1 MMKCFKPALCLILV
15 SALTLHAESRL
26 SVVKTAGKTSITVN
40 SFTGGNPQIA
50 KILTDTLIN
59 DLNIN
64 GKFDVKTLGNSEAIF
79 TGSFTTSGNSVTAQG
94 QVSVRGQNALNE
106 TAIGDA
112 DPGKARRIA
121 HKLADAIVQKL
132 KNEPGIASTRIAFVS
147 KKSGS
152 KEIYVMDYDGY
163 NAVRLTNDR
172 VICGS
177 PSISK
182 DGTKVAYTSYKSG
195 YPDVYV
201 QNIKGGTR
209 TRVAAFGGLNSGAAF
224 SPDGGELALTL
235 SKDGNPELYT
245 CSAGGGGFSRLT
257 ETRGAE
263 ACPTWSP
270 EGSKIAYA
278 FDGPGLPQIYTIGS
292 GGGTGRALTSSGY
305 NTEPSWAQV
314 TGFIAFTRRAGDG
327 FNIMAMNSDGSE
339 VTTYTSGERPSW
351 APDGRHLVF
360 FKGGGLYVLDVSS
373 GRSIQLRQDLGSCSE
388 PSWSGAIQ

>member
-1 MMKCFKPALCLILV
+1 MKNILKISICLLLI
-15 SALTLHAESRL
+15 SALTVRAESRL
-26 SVVKTAGKTSITVN
+26 SVVKIADRTSITVN
-40 SFTGGNPQIA
+40 SFTGGSPQIA

-79 TGSFTTSGNSVTAQG
+79 TGSFTASGKSVTAQG
-94 QVSVRGQNALNE
+94 QVSVRGQNVLTE
-106 TAIGDA
+106 TASGEA
-112 DPGKARRIA
+112 DPGKVRRVA

-163 NAVRLTNDR
+163 NAVRLTSDR

-182 DGTKVAYTSYKSG
+182 DGTQVAYTSYKSG

-201 QNIKGGTR
+201 QNIKGGAR

-224 SPDGGELALTL
+224 APGGGELALTL
-235 SKDGNPELYT
+235 SKDGNLELYT
-245 CSAGGGGFSRLT
+245 CSASGGGFSRLT

-270 EGSKIAYA
+270 DGSKIAYA
-278 FDGPGLPQIYTIGS
+278 FDGPGLPQIYVIGS
-292 GGGTGRALTSSGY
+292 GGGTGRALTKSSY
-305 NTEPSWAQV
+305 STEPSWAPV
-314 TGFIAFTRRAGDG
+314 TGFIAFTRRAGNS
-327 FNIMAMNSDGSE
+327 FNIMAMNGDGSE

-360 FKGGGLYVLDVSS
+360 FRSGGLYILDVSS